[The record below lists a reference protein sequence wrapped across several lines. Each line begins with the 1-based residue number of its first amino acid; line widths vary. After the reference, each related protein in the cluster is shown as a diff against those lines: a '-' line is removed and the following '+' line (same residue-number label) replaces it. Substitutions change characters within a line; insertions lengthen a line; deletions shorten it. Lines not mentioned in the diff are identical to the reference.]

1 MLTTTH
7 RGWWP
12 ALEPAL
18 LAFAAVVCSG
28 VSLLALSQ
36 AFASDSRHQCDTTR
50 SSFWTVAA
58 ADQDPLD
65 DDDDDDAPDAS
76 VAVTILLTSDD
87 GFGRLL
93 VEREFDAASTPCRA
107 LLVPRG
113 PPDRPRASHNSA
125 AHLPQALHAA
135 ASPDPL
141 HWTLVAPDSVDDG
154 DDDGDTDDDDGVD
167 DAGDAIAAQTILQ
180 THDDSH
186 HPVMAAEFGVALT
199 LRAENIAARGPP
211 LDRHS
216 LAGPAHLT
224 ALYPD
229 DASDVD
235 VTDSDDDDDDD
246 DDGAELDRWSVA
258 ATRGSHRLL
267 IAANVDHFCSFAS
280 HDNSLR
286 APPQ

>member
-1 MLTTTH
+1 MLTTTD

-36 AFASDSRHQCDTTR
+36 EFASDCRHQCDTTR
-50 SSFWTVAA
+50 SSYWTVAA
-58 ADQDPLD
+58 ADQDPL

-93 VEREFDAASTPCRA
+93 VERELDAASKAQRA
-107 LLVPRG
+107 QLVPRG
-113 PPDRPRASHNSA
+113 PPDGPRASHHSA
-125 AHLPQALHAA
+125 AHLPQALRAA

-141 HWTLVAPDSVDDG
+141 QWTSTAQDSVDDG
-154 DDDGDTDDDDGVD
+154 DDDGDNDDDDGVDDD

-186 HPVMAAEFGVALT
+186 HPVIAAEFGVALT
-199 LRAENIAARGPP
+199 LRAENIGARGPP
-211 LDRHS
+211 VDWHS
-216 LAGPAHLT
+216 PAGPAHLT

-235 VTDSDDDDDDD
+235 VTDSDDDDDDS
-246 DDGAELDRWSVA
+246 AELDRWSVA
-258 ATRGSHRLL
+258 AAHGPDCLL
-267 IAANVDHFCSFAS
+267 IAANVDHLRSFAS